1 MKKSR
6 IFIKIDPYDR
16 ITACNRT
23 LIVFHLYCCSEH
35 KFSHYTYSK
44 YCETLLVFVCFCEF
58 YLYDWVTIMGYSKHK
73 ISSINMLFFL
83 KKIRHITL
91 LPPHN
96 GHLLPFPR
104 WPLWRSSTVPYLTFF
119 FPKDADRLLTPSLAL
134 YQLLSTFLHFNT
146 ALKSVIENGIA
157 SEICKSLL
165 FLCFNSCSS
174 LPKRIIL

>member
-1 MKKSR
+1 MS
-6 IFIKIDPYDR
+6 INFPTIL
-16 ITACNRT
+16 TANT
-23 LIVFHLYCCSEH
+23 AKPCS
-35 KFSHYTYSK
+35 FLS
-44 YCETLLVFVCFCEF
+44 VFCEF